1 MTDLSKQYLKE
12 KTPYFEY
19 FSIVIITI
27 FIVYLQIL
35 DAYEN
40 YFQIYE
46 YVVYF
51 YSFLFLT
58 NIGSTLLISSNVDLS
73 IKFTSRLYMINFIIL
88 IFFSLLIPM
97 MVQILSQ

>member
-12 KTPYFEY
+12 KIPYFEY
-19 FSIVIITI
+19 FSIIVITI

-35 DAYEN
+35 DAYED

-51 YSFLFLT
+51 YSLLFLI
-58 NIGSTLLISSNVDLS
+58 NIGSTLLVVSGVGLS
-73 IKFTSRLYMINFIIL
+73 IKIVKRLYMLNFIIV
-88 IFFSLLIPM
+88 IFFNLLIPM
-97 MVQILSQ
+97 IVQILSQ